1 MFTNMRLY
9 ESELLPLNVDIAV
22 FSVGMQN
29 STVTYIWL
37 IINCELGCAS
47 GVETMDD
54 VIIQTR

>member
-1 MFTNMRLY
+1 MRLY